1 MAKGVWGIDVSK
13 SSAKAVRLENG
24 VLTQAGVFPYDG
36 VAGDGADLDA
46 QIKDAMLQIKQ
57 RFKIS
62 SEPVVLSLP
71 SHSTFNRLIKLP
83 PVEEARIPETVK
95 YEATSQIP
103 FQIDEVIWDYQVVER
118 DYQPGEEKEVILFA
132 VKKEV
137 VEEFLANLADL
148 KLNIEAIQFAPVAL
162 FNFLVKDQDLAGP
175 IVALDMGG
183 DNTDLIVVDGT
194 KFWVRNLPITG
205 NQLTRELAKGFNIPF
220 EEAEKLKLKAG
231 TSQQAQKIFN
241 VLQPVLRD
249 LVNEMNRSMGYYKSI
264 SKISKFDRV
273 VLLGNSTKTL
283 NFQRFVGQSLQLPV
297 SGIEKL
303 ATIGVGGSV
312 NAAELKDSLPTL
324 GTAIGLALQGA
335 GETVNKINL
344 LPQSAKTTKEVKKKQ
359 PFIIGA
365 VAALYVLVLLLWMKQ
380 NAEIEKLDESVREA
394 KSTIERVDSQNER
407 FDKAKVV
414 AHIKTQLDPLAALA
428 LERDLALKIMDEITP
443 NIPSNAEPGKG
454 DDKDK
459 LWVVD
464 WKVEEKE
471 KPKPVEPGYQPVSG
485 GPLLYPT
492 QKILTTVL
500 EVCIQKRATDVE
512 GRGFIVKTLLNYN
525 EAAKRP
531 LDAAK
536 KCAIAPASKAWDLGD
551 GQGVWRV
558 ELDHAPTQ
566 TLPWPVPKSY
576 TGEAPEEPAGLKE
589 SDKREF
595 WRYRV
600 TIEIP
605 VGDESRKALS
615 IAGKKAADAAKTEA
629 PK

>member
-1 MAKGVWGIDVSK
+1 MAKGIWGIDVSK
-13 SSAKAVRLENG
+13 SSAKAVRLEGG

-36 VAGDGADLDA
+36 VVGEGADLDA
-46 QIKDAMLQIKQ
+46 QIKDALLQIKQ
-57 RFKIS
+57 KFKIS

-83 PVEEARIPETVK
+83 PVEDARIPETVK

-148 KLNIEAIQFAPVAL
+148 KLNVEAVQFAPVAL
-162 FNFLVKDQDLAGP
+162 FNFLVADQDLQGP

-297 SGIEKL
+297 SSIDKL
-303 ATIGVGGSV
+303 SSIAVGGAV
-312 NAAELKDSLPTL
+312 NAGELKDSLPTL

-335 GETVNKINL
+335 GQTVNKVNL
-344 LPQSAKTTKEVKKKQ
+344 LPQQAKTSKEIKKKQ

-365 VAALYVLVLLLWMKQ
+365 VAALYVLVALLWMKQ
-380 NAEIEKLDESVREA
+380 NGEIDKLNASVREA
-394 KSTIERVDSQNER
+394 KNTITRVNDQNER
-407 FDKAKVV
+407 YEKAKTI
-414 AHIKTQLDPLAALA
+414 AHIKSQLDPLSTLA
-428 LERDLALKIMDEITP
+428 LERDLALRVMDQINP
-443 NIPSNAEPGKG
+443 NIPNNGEAGKS

-459 LWVVD
+459 MWVVD
-464 WKVEEKE
+464 WKVEERE
-471 KPKPVEPGYQPVSG
+471 KPKPAEPGYNPGSAGPVH
-485 GPLLYPT
+485 YPT
-492 QKILTTVL
+492 QKLLTTVL
-500 EVCIQKRATDVE
+500 EVCITKRQTDVE
-512 GRGFIVKTLLNYN
+512 GRGFIVKALLNYN
-525 EAAKRP
+525 ESSKKPQDPAKP
-531 LDAAK
+531 
-536 KCAIAPASKAWDLGD
+536 CPIANKAWDLGA

-558 ELDHAPTQ
+558 ELDHAPGQ
-566 TLPWPVPKSY
+566 TLAWPVPKSY
-576 TGEAPEEPAGLKE
+576 TGESPEPPAGVK
-589 SDKREF
+589 DPPEF

-600 TIEIP
+600 TIEMP
-605 VGDESRKALS
+605 VGEEARKPAP
-615 IAGKKAADAAKTEA
+615 A
-629 PK
+629 PKPETK

>member
-1 MAKGVWGIDVSK
+1 
-13 SSAKAVRLENG
+13 
-24 VLTQAGVFPYDG
+24 
-36 VAGDGADLDA
+36 
-46 QIKDAMLQIKQ
+46 
-57 RFKIS
+57 
-62 SEPVVLSLP
+62 VVLSLP

-103 FQIDEVIWDYQVVER
+103 FQIDEVIWDYQIVDRE
-118 DYQPGEEKEVILFA
+118 YQPGEEKEVILFA

-137 VEEFLANLADL
+137 VEEFLANLAEL

-162 FNFLVKDQDLAGP
+162 FNFLVRDQELSGP

-297 SGIEKL
+297 SGIDKL
-303 ATIGVGGSV
+303 SSIGVGGSV

-335 GETVNKINL
+335 GETVNQINL
-344 LPQSAKTTKEVKKKQ
+344 LPTTAKATKEIKKKQ
-359 PFIIGA
+359 PFIVGA

-380 NAEIEKLDESVREA
+380 NAEIDKLSGSVREA
-394 KSTIERVDSQNER
+394 DATLTKVKDQNER
-407 FDKAKVV
+407 FEKAKKVE
-414 AHIKTQLDPLAALA
+414 HITQHINPLTGLS
-428 LERDLALKIMDEITP
+428 LERDLALRVMDQINP
-443 NIPSNAEPGKG
+443 NIPNNGDPGKA

-471 KPKPVEPGYQPVSG
+471 KPKPVDPSKPYEGTT
-485 GPLLYPT
+485 GPQLYPKE
-492 QKILTTVL
+492 KILSTVL
-500 EVCIQKRATDVE
+500 EVCVTKRATDVE

-525 EAAKRP
+525 EASKKP
-531 LDAAK
+531 LDASK
-536 KCAIAPASKAWDLGD
+536 PCPIAPAHKGWDLGD

-566 TLPWPVPKSY
+566 TLAWPVPKSY
-576 TGEAPEEPAGLKE
+576 TGDPPEEPANVKE
-589 SDKREF
+589 ADKREF

-600 TIEIP
+600 TIEMP
-605 VGDESRKALS
+605 VGDEPRKALS
-615 IAGKKAADAAKTEA
+615 AAAKKPADAA
-629 PK
+629 PKNP